1 MEIKGSSDCVEGERN
16 EDSSHSKIDF
26 RLESEESVRNV
37 AAFKQI

>member
-26 RLESEESVRNV
+26 RLESEAGKKRGCV
-37 AAFKQI
+37 